1 MVTSVCSFYTSRLAL
16 KIQWLNW
23 WIACWSHLQNVQ
35 EALLNSCILEK
46 LVIFFTY
53 LLAHLSLLTWIKEVG
68 GCKREQQGLENL
80 FINIQSIIRRWWY
93 KNCNKCSSV
102 LLYIDM
108 PDWSKS
114 ATTNTRNITTLLNV
128 TILRAPMISFEF
140 LQSFWV
146 FLAVSRIK
154 LSVAG
159 ICNHLL
165 IPAKIALESCC
176 LSYFVCTLALL
187 STCQSYVSLNCE
199 PLFVLNAATWM
210 VLDSFFSL
218 AFQTTVKFPHPV
230 SNFRELLSCFFL
242 FCLISLENLQWH
254 PIFRNKL
261 VRSTNST
268 LQTVFHYYLR

>member
-1 MVTSVCSFYTSRLAL
+1 MFLCVTVYRYAWLVKVCHYKHQEYNHVAERHYP
-16 KIQWLNW
+16 
-23 WIACWSHLQNVQ
+23 ACSNDL
-35 EALLNSCILEK
+35 I
-46 LVIFFTY
+46 
-53 LLAHLSLLTWIKEVG
+53 
-68 GCKREQQGLENL
+68 
-80 FINIQSIIRRWWY
+80 
-93 KNCNKCSSV
+93 
-102 LLYIDM
+102 
-108 PDWSKS
+108 SKS
-114 ATTNTRNITTLLNV
+114 A
-128 TILRAPMISFEF
+128 FEF

-154 LSVAG
+154 LSIAG

-187 STCQSYVSLNCE
+187 STCQSCVSLNCE
-199 PLFVLNAATWM
+199 LLFVLNAATWM

-242 FCLISLENLQWH
+242 FCLISVENLQWH

-268 LQTVFHYYLR
+268 LQTAFHYYLR